1 MRGSVTVHLV
11 PWEPLVLQD
20 LLEDKE
26 VKET

>member
-1 MRGSVTVHLV
+1 MRGSVPVHLV
-11 PWEPLVLQD
+11 SWDPLVLQD